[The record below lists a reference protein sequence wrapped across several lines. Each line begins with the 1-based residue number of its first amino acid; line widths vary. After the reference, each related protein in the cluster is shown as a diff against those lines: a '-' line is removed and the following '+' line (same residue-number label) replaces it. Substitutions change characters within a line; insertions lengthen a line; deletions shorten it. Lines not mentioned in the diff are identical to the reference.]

1 MLLAILSGAFAL
13 LCFKW
18 VAAMPPAQRTA
29 AQNHLN
35 KFGAISA
42 IWTKI
47 VAVVDVVRTILNWVG
62 SWPVEGKIPDTPVG
76 FHHNTSQQFK
86 PKTPADRPEAVAVPA

>member
-1 MLLAILSGAFAL
+1 
-13 LCFKW
+13 
-18 VAAMPPAQRTA
+18 MPPAQRTA
-29 AQNHLN
+29 AQNQLN

-47 VAVVDVVRTILNWVG
+47 VAVVDIVRTIMNWVG
-62 SWPVEGKIPDTPVG
+62 TWPSDGKIPDTPVG
-76 FHHNTSQQFK
+76 FGGNTSQGQFK